1 MTRASEIAQRM
12 QGPVCSVPT
21 VFTRDGEIDIAGM
34 RSVIDRALAA
44 GSGVVMLTWG
54 NSLISLLSD
63 AEVAEVHSAVADHV
77 ADRALA
83 IACDSMWGLPK
94 CLEFGR
100 YVRELGFD
108 LYMVRPAEWARGTP
122 QSLAAYYRAVAR
134 ETPVM
139 LVGDVPIRTC
149 ELISGSSGIC
159 AIKEDLSID
168 YAHEVLMRWGDR
180 WPMVGGGGMQRHH
193 PLWRHGHCR
202 AWLDFFSSCFPE
214 PAQTYWAALRRGDHR
229 AAWASVMRWERP
241 LRGFAAA
248 TSYGWDG
255 LVRHALLEV
264 YGVAPRWRRS
274 PAPNPTDAE
283 MDELRAFLHELG
295 ML

>member
-21 VFTRDGEIDIAGM
+21 VFTRDGEIDLAGM

-63 AEVAEVHSAVADHV
+63 AEVAEVHRAVADHV
-77 ADRALA
+77 ANRALT

-94 CLEFGR
+94 CLEFGS

-149 ELISGSSGIC
+149 ELISATSGIC
-159 AIKEDLSID
+159 AIKEDLSLD

-193 PLWRHGHCR
+193 PHLAARPLPGLAGLLHVLLPR
-202 AWLDFFSSCFPE
+202 AGSDLLGRAAARRPPGSLGKRDALVAAA
-214 PAQTYWAALRRGDHR
+214 AQLRRRYQLRLGRLGPPRSAGGLRRRAAL
-229 AAWASVMRWERP
+229 AP
-241 LRGFAAA
+241 LAG
-248 TSYGWDG
+248 
-255 LVRHALLEV
+255 
-264 YGVAPRWRRS
+264 P
-274 PAPNPTDAE
+274 
-283 MDELRAFLHELG
+283 
-295 ML
+295 